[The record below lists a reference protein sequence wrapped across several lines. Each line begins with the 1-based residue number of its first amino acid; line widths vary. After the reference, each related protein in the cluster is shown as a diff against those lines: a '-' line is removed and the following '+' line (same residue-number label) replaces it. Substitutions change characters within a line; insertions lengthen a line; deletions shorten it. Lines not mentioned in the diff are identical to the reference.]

1 MALLSREKRT
11 GAKKMARRVE
21 YVELSAEGDFA
32 REFMRAMYLPHMVD
46 EFPHLRK
53 YLGARP
59 LDAVSTEGTA
69 C

>member
-1 MALLSREKRT
+1 
-11 GAKKMARRVE
+11 MARRVE